1 MSDSQLCFNAFVG
14 IGALFKMYDAAA
26 IICKNCRMYCY
37 CSHIGSLDC
46 KHIKEKFMEVCQDEK
61 TV

>member
-1 MSDSQLCFNAFVG
+1 MNDTQ
-14 IGALFKMYDAAA
+14 MAAM
-26 IICKNCRMYCY
+26 IVCKNCEMYYY
-37 CSHIGSLDC
+37 CSHLGSLDC